1 MAAEQS
7 RKRQIAEKSRKQ
19 SRKLQIAED
28 DLREKAIA
36 QMGESLRVLSSVAQ
50 SYSLKN
56 LVMVGA
62 ALTGAALLVKR
73 LASRSG
79 GFDFERL
86 IERMPDNAPPKWI
99 FRNIS
104 AIRENTERI
113 LQVLESERTSAEPEP
128 TQDPGA

>member
-1 MAAEQS
+1 MAAGQF
-7 RKRQIAEKSRKQ
+7 RKRQIAEH
-19 SRKLQIAED
+19 

-36 QMGESLRVLSSVAQ
+36 QMGESLRVLSDVAQ

-56 LVMVGA
+56 LLMVGA

-79 GFDFERL
+79 RFDFERL
-86 IERMPDNAPPKWI
+86 IERMPENAPPKWI
-99 FRNIS
+99 FRNVS

-113 LQVLESERTSAEPEP
+113 LQVLESERTSAGPEP
-128 TQDPGA
+128 TQDPAA